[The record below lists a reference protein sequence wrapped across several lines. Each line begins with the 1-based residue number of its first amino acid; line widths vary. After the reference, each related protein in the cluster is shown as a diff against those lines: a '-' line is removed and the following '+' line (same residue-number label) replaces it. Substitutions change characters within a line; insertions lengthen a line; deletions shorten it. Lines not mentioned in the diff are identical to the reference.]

1 MEILVIVTA
10 ILSLFILVLV
20 AFLVLCMWK
29 IDKNQSEISTTLK
42 NICGVLKKINE
53 PEKSITA

>member
-29 IDKNQSEISTTLK
+29 IDKNQSEISTVLK
-42 NICGVLKKINE
+42 NICGVLKQINA